1 MSIVEE
7 INEFYYRM
15 AIYELEMMNGTDYY
29 HGLSYNSLLYLNI
42 IDQMEA
48 CTVSKI
54 AEILHITKSA
64 VTVKVNE
71 LVKQG
76 LVVKEQSTEDKRV
89 FYLRL
94 NEDMDKIMKN
104 YDHIFAKIEERLKE
118 KYRDEE
124 LETFGKILQEI
135 CKMEWRGM

>member
-104 YDHIFAKIEERLKE
+104 YDHIFERSK
-118 KYRDEE
+118 KD
-124 LETFGKILQEI
+124 
-135 CKMEWRGM
+135 